1 MLRENLELKE
11 LCLYL
16 DKERENGVSGGGG
29 EMDGPRD
36 QGDGSSNSTS
46 DGQIDGFPNGRQQQ
60 MEDALNRQK
69 GGLNGIYLSAMSAAI
84 SQVFKIKCMTMKI
97 YSGIISQN
105 IATYHIINRI
115 DIGYIVKVN

>member
-16 DKERENGVSGGGG
+16 DKERENGGGGG

-46 DGQIDGFPNGRQQQ
+46 DGQVDGFPNGRQQQ

-69 GGLNGIYLSAMSAAI
+69 GGLNGNYLCAMSVAI
-84 SQVFKIKCMTMKI
+84 IEVFKIKCMTMKI

-105 IATYHIINRI
+105 VATYHIMNRI
-115 DIGYIVKVN
+115 DIVRIAKVN